1 MTYCRLLI
9 PTLTFILQTDVVK
22 TVENVLKERN
32 AYGATFYE
40 IGEHSPIAGIKNGV
54 KAFKD
59 AGADVIVS
67 VGGGSPVDAS
77 KAILYFYQ
85 QETGGPFLRQIAIP
99 TTLSAAE
106 YTVCSPGCCGRRWVI
121 DIALYLDRG
130 GVQRRSRQQGRS
142 GLGRACASGHHPRR
156 RVDPRY
162 SRTALALHGFARS
175 GPCSW

>member
-1 MTYCRLLI
+1 MYSEAQLSVMEADI
-9 PTLTFILQTDVVK
+9 
-22 TVENVLKERN
+22 E
-32 AYGATFYE
+32 
-40 IGEHSPIAGIKNGV
+40 
-54 KAFKD
+54 AFKD

-106 YTVCSPGCCGRRWVI
+106 YTVCSLGCCGIRWVI

-130 GVQRRSRQQGRS
+130 GFQRRGGQ
-142 GLGRACASGHHPRR
+142 
-156 RVDPRY
+156 
-162 SRTALALHGFARS
+162 
-175 GPCSW
+175 